1 MQVTQDS
8 AQGQGGLSVEENKAL
23 VRASLEAV
31 SEGRLDDAWALMSED
46 AVWTAGGHSPLT
58 GDVTK
63 AQQVEQIIDKVYSEL
78 TEASRSR
85 SSA

>member
-8 AQGQGGLSVEENKAL
+8 AQGVGGMSVEENKGIGPCTSRGRL
-23 VRASLEAV
+23 R
-31 SEGRLDDAWALMSED
+31 GRLDDAWALMSED
-46 AVWTAGGHSPLT
+46 AVWTVGGHSPLT

-63 AQQVEQIIDKVYSEL
+63 TQQVEHIVDKVYSRL

>member
-1 MQVTQDS
+1 
-8 AQGQGGLSVEENKAL
+8 
-23 VRASLEAV
+23 
-31 SEGRLDDAWALMSED
+31 MSED
-46 AVWTAGGHSPLT
+46 AVWTVGGHSPLT